1 MRIILLLMTLLLLTA
16 PALAAAPPSWT
27 ISGTVT
33 NHTGSPR
40 PAADQEVKLT
50 AYVNG
55 AEADWKTVK
64 TSARGEFTFPVPP
77 DPQRTYALQVKY
89 KGGEYDSPSIAFKA
103 GETSKRLTM
112 RVFEP
117 TSDPKVLRV
126 NVHHI
131 IAEAGAGMVQV
142 AELLVFANTSDRTY
156 IGGTPRA
163 DGKRETLRIT
173 LPAGAGN
180 VQYMDG
186 LMECCVF
193 VTDTGL
199 VDTMDVEPGMREIS
213 YAYTLPSGRGSLALT
228 RRLDYPAER
237 VEVFGSAAFAL
248 TVPALEYLV
257 MRMRTTPDQ
266 VSRPASVT
274 TNDGTPAFVM
284 TSAWRRPM
292 SVVTASA
299 KAMASHQGHPGASG
313 RSRSVMATPPTALTK
328 ATDRSIS
335 PIRRTNTMPMAMVAT
350 GANWSSRFVKLRST
364 KNVLSRVPKTI
375 AMTTRPT
382 TIGIDPSSPARMASH
397 LRRTYPDT
405 VSGGAAKPPVAG
417 GSASSGVTAVS
428 APERAPVPGSIVTLR
443 SLRRRP
449 SRARGRACRR

>member
-1 MRIILLLMTLLLLTA
+1 MRIILLLMTLLLPTA
-16 PALAAAPPSWT
+16 PALAAAPAPWT

-163 DGKRETLRIT
+163 DGKLETLRIT

-248 TVPALEYLV
+248 TVPALERQDDV
-257 MRMRTTPDQ
+257 KTDQ
-266 VSRPASVT
+266 
-274 TNDGTPAFVM
+274 GTYARFS
-284 TSAWRRPM
+284 SAGL
-292 SVVTASA
+292 AA
-299 KAMASHQGHPGASG
+299 GAEVRLALSG
-313 RSRSVMATPPTALTK
+313 L
-328 ATDRSIS
+328 
-335 PIRRTNTMPMAMVAT
+335 
-350 GANWSSRFVKLRST
+350 
-364 KNVLSRVPKTI
+364 
-375 AMTTRPT
+375 
-382 TIGIDPSSPARMASH
+382 
-397 LRRTYPDT
+397 
-405 VSGGAAKPPVAG
+405 
-417 GSASSGVTAVS
+417 
-428 APERAPVPGSIVTLR
+428 PVPR
-443 SLRRRP
+443 SGTRRVAIAAFAGLVAAALAYPLLRRRRP
-449 SRARGRACRR
+449 GAPIATGQTREDLIAAVAALDDRFEAGEIPEPEYRERRERYMAKLRRMAAA

>member
-16 PALAAAPPSWT
+16 PALAAPPSWT
-27 ISGTVT
+27 ITGTVT

-64 TSARGEFTFPVPP
+64 TSARGEFTFAVPA
-77 DPQRTYALQVKY
+77 DAQRTYALQVKY

-103 GETSKRLTM
+103 GETIKRLTM

-117 TSDPKVLRV
+117 TSDPNVLRV

-131 IAEAGAGMVQV
+131 IVEAGEGMVQV
-142 AELLVFANTSDRTY
+142 AELLVFANMSDRTY
-156 IGGTPRA
+156 IGGAPRA

-193 VTDTGL
+193 VTDAGL

-213 YAYTLPSGRGSLALT
+213 YAYTLPSGRGSLALS

-248 TVPALEYLV
+248 TVPALERQDDV
-257 MRMRTTPDQ
+257 KTDQ
-266 VSRPASVT
+266 
-274 TNDGTPAFVM
+274 GTYARFS
-284 TSAWRRPM
+284 SAGLAAGTDVRL
-292 SVVTASA
+292 AL
-299 KAMASHQGHPGASG
+299 SG
-313 RSRSVMATPPTALTK
+313 L
-328 ATDRSIS
+328 
-335 PIRRTNTMPMAMVAT
+335 
-350 GANWSSRFVKLRST
+350 
-364 KNVLSRVPKTI
+364 
-375 AMTTRPT
+375 
-382 TIGIDPSSPARMASH
+382 
-397 LRRTYPDT
+397 
-405 VSGGAAKPPVAG
+405 
-417 GSASSGVTAVS
+417 
-428 APERAPVPGSIVTLR
+428 PVPRSGTRRIAIAAFAGIVAAALAYPL
-443 SLRRRP
+443 LRRRRTTGP
-449 SRARGRACRR
+449 SATGQSREELIAAVAALDDRFDAGEIPEQEYRDRRGRYMEKLRRMAAA